1 MDKNSGST
9 DTGAVAF
16 KPGPPPRVPKE
27 VLRLI
32 VHPLGLRNGKRLF
45 ENKDD
50 RRVLE
55 FVDTRTLGTGVI

>member
-1 MDKNSGST
+1 VQLG
-9 DTGAVAF
+9 
-16 KPGPPPRVPKE
+16 E
-27 VLRLI
+27 LRLI
-32 VHPLGLRNGKRLF
+32 VHPLVLGNGKRLF

>member
-1 MDKNSGST
+1 MQLG
-9 DTGAVAF
+9 
-16 KPGPPPRVPKE
+16 E
-27 VLRLI
+27 LRLI
-32 VHPLGLRNGKRLF
+32 VNPLVLGNGKQLF

>member
-1 MDKNSGST
+1 VASLTGGSPWRRA
-9 DTGAVAF
+9 GQL
-16 KPGPPPRVPKE
+16 GE
-27 VLRLI
+27 LRLI
-32 VHPLGLRNGKRLF
+32 VNPLVLGNGKQLF